1 MKIKRLE
8 LTLFLLLAVLTA
20 YSAAVSL
27 RQRAMAGE
35 VVRLRVVANSDAF
48 IDQSRKLLV
57 RDAVLEACAA
67 LIPEAADATD
77 ARAAL
82 ENHLDE
88 LAETAARAAGG
99 STPVFVRLAEGSY
112 PTRTYRDF
120 SLPAGRYVGLQVYL
134 GEGQGKNWW
143 CVVYPSLCGGAAMA
157 DDPQCDETTFAFKS
171 AEWVSALCG
180 KIWS

>member
-1 MKIKRLE
+1 MKIKRME
-8 LTLFLLLAVLTA
+8 LTLFLLLAVLAA

-27 RQRAMAGE
+27 RQRAMAE
-35 VVRLRVVANSDAF
+35 EIVRLRVVANSDGF

-57 RDAVLEACAA
+57 RDAVLEACTA
-67 LIPEAADATD
+67 LIPEAADAAD
-77 ARAAL
+77 VRGAL
-82 ENHLDE
+82 EAHLDE

-99 STPVFVRLAEGSY
+99 RMPVFVRLAEGSY

-143 CVVYPSLCGGAAMA
+143 CVVYPSLCGGAALT
-157 DDPQCDETTFAFKS
+157 DDPRYDETTFAFKS

>member
-8 LTLFLLLAVLTA
+8 LTVFLLLAVLTT
-20 YSAAVSL
+20 YSAITSL
-27 RQRAMAGE
+27 RQHRMAEG
-35 VVRLRVVANSDAF
+35 VVRLRVVANSDNF

-57 RDAVLEACAA
+57 RDAVLERCAA
-67 LIPEAADATD
+67 CIPEGADAAE

-82 ENHLDE
+82 NAHLDD

-99 STPVFVRLAEGSY
+99 CAPVFVRLAEGRY
-112 PTRTYRDF
+112 PTRSYRDF
-120 SLPAGRYVGLQVYL
+120 ALPAGRYVGLQVYL
-134 GEGQGKNWW
+134 GEGRGKNWW
-143 CVVYPSLCGGAAMA
+143 CVVYPALCGGVAMT

-171 AEWVSALCG
+171 AEWVSSLCG